1 MIFIWGLFMAN
12 YDYYRIFYYV
22 AQYQSFTKAAEML
35 RNNQPNI
42 TRYINNLESELGC
55 KLFIRSNRG
64 VRLTPEGENL
74 FEHVA
79 IAQEHLRLG
88 ESEIQKEKEL
98 DSGLITLGVS
108 EIALRIFLLNRLED
122 FHDQYPHVR
131 LRITNHTTPEALES
145 LKNDLCDFAVVTT
158 PIELPHLLQV
168 SMLDHFEDILIGGKK
183 YKEYAKKRHNLS
195 EFKDAPFISLTNQ
208 TGTRAFYNQYFL
220 DNGVPFHPDIEVS
233 TTDQIIPLVMHDLG
247 IAFYPKKLAQEY
259 LDKGDIYE
267 IPLVQ
272 SLPHRDVCL
281 VKDPNKSQSIASSK
295 LIESLIHET
304 LY

>member
-1 MIFIWGLFMAN
+1 MAN

-64 VRLTPEGENL
+64 VKLTPEGENL

-88 ESEIQKEKEL
+88 ESELQKEKEL
-98 DSGLITLGVS
+98 NSGLITLGVS
-108 EIALRIFLLNRLED
+108 ENALRIFLLDHLER
-122 FHDQYPHVR
+122 FHEQYPHVR

-145 LKNDLCDFAVVTT
+145 LRNDLCDFSVVTT
-158 PIELPHLLQV
+158 PIDLPHLLQV
-168 SMLDHFEDILIGGKK
+168 SVLDHFEDILICGKK
-183 YKEYAKKRHNLS
+183 YKDFASKCHSLD
-195 EFKDAPFISLTNQ
+195 EFKDTPFISLTSQ
-208 TGTRAFYNQYFL
+208 TGTRNFYNQYFL
-220 DNGVPFHPDIEVS
+220 DNGVSFHPDIEVS
-233 TTDQIIPLVMHDLG
+233 TTDQIIPLIVHNLG
-247 IAFYPKKLAQEY
+247 IAFYPRKLAQPY
-259 LDKGDIYE
+259 LDKGEIYE
-267 IPLVQ
+267 IPLIQ
-272 SLPHRDVCL
+272 SLPHRKVCL

-295 LIESLIHET
+295 LIESLTHH
-304 LY
+304 

>member
-1 MIFIWGLFMAN
+1 MAN

-64 VRLTPEGENL
+64 VKLTPEGENL

-88 ESEIQKEKEL
+88 ESELQKEKEL
-98 DSGLITLGVS
+98 NSGLITLGVS
-108 EIALRIFLLNRLED
+108 ENALRIFLLDHLER
-122 FHDQYPHVR
+122 FHEQYPHVR

-145 LKNDLCDFAVVTT
+145 LRNDLCDFSVVTT
-158 PIELPHLLQV
+158 PIDLPHLLQV
-168 SMLDHFEDILIGGKK
+168 SILDHFEDILICGKK
-183 YKEYAKKRHNLS
+183 YKELS
-195 EFKDAPFISLTNQ
+195 LKHHSLDEFKDTPFVSLTSQ
-208 TGTRAFYNQYFL
+208 TGTRNFYNQYFL
-220 DNGVPFHPDIEVS
+220 DNGVSFHPDIEVS
-233 TTDQIIPLVMHDLG
+233 TTDQIIPLIIHNLG
-247 IAFYPKKLAQEY
+247 IAFYPRKLAQPY
-259 LDKGDIYE
+259 LDKGEVYE
-267 IPLVQ
+267 IPLFQ
-272 SLPHRDVCL
+272 SLPQRKVCL

-295 LIESLIHET
+295 LIESLTHR
-304 LY
+304 

>member
-1 MIFIWGLFMAN
+1 MAN

-64 VRLTPEGENL
+64 VKLTPEGENL

-88 ESEIQKEKEL
+88 ESELQKEKEL
-98 DSGLITLGVS
+98 NSGLITLGVS
-108 EIALRIFLLNRLED
+108 ENALRIFLLDHLER
-122 FHDQYPHVR
+122 FHEQYPHVR

-145 LKNDLCDFAVVTT
+145 LRNDLCDFSVVTT
-158 PIELPHLLQV
+158 PIDLPHLLQV
-168 SMLDHFEDILIGGKK
+168 SVLDHFEDILICGKK
-183 YKEYAKKRHNLS
+183 YKDFASKRHSLD
-195 EFKDAPFISLTNQ
+195 EFKDTPFISLTSQ
-208 TGTRAFYNQYFL
+208 TGTRNFYNQYFL
-220 DNGVPFHPDIEVS
+220 DNGVSFHPDIEVS
-233 TTDQIIPLVMHDLG
+233 TTDQIIPLIIHNLG
-247 IAFYPKKLAQEY
+247 IGFYPRKLAQPY
-259 LDKGDIYE
+259 LDKEEVFE
-267 IPLVQ
+267 IPLIQ
-272 SLPHRDVCL
+272 SLPHRKVCL

-295 LIESLIHET
+295 LIESLTHR
-304 LY
+304 

>member
-1 MIFIWGLFMAN
+1 MAN

-64 VRLTPEGENL
+64 VKLTPEGENL

-88 ESEIQKEKEL
+88 ESELQKEKEL
-98 DSGLITLGVS
+98 NSGLITLGVS
-108 EIALRIFLLNRLED
+108 ENALRIFLLNHLER
-122 FHDQYPHVR
+122 FHEQYPHVR

-145 LKNDLCDFAVVTT
+145 LRNDLCDFSVVTT
-158 PIELPHLLQV
+158 PIDLPHLLQV
-168 SMLDHFEDILIGGKK
+168 SVLDHFEDILICGKK
-183 YKEYAKKRHNLS
+183 YKDFALKRHSLD
-195 EFKDAPFISLTNQ
+195 EFKDTPFVSLTSQ
-208 TGTRAFYNQYFL
+208 TGTRNFYNQYFL
-220 DNGVPFHPDIEVS
+220 DNGVSFHPDIEVS
-233 TTDQIIPLVMHDLG
+233 TTDQIIPLIVHNLG
-247 IAFYPKKLAQEY
+247 IGFYPRKLAQPY
-259 LDKGDIYE
+259 LDKGEVFE
-267 IPLVQ
+267 IPLIQ
-272 SLPHRDVCL
+272 SLPHRKVCL

-295 LIESLIHET
+295 LIESLTHR
-304 LY
+304 

>member
-1 MIFIWGLFMAN
+1 MAN

-64 VRLTPEGENL
+64 VKLTPEGENL

-88 ESEIQKEKEL
+88 ESELQKEKEL
-98 DSGLITLGVS
+98 NSGLITLGVS
-108 EIALRIFLLNRLED
+108 ENALRIFLLDHLER
-122 FHDQYPHVR
+122 FHEQYPHVR

-145 LKNDLCDFAVVTT
+145 LRNDLCDFSVVTT
-158 PIELPHLLQV
+158 PIDLPHLLQV
-168 SMLDHFEDILIGGKK
+168 SVLDHFEDIFICGKK
-183 YKEYAKKRHNLS
+183 YKDFASKRHSLD
-195 EFKDAPFISLTNQ
+195 EFKDTPFISLTSQ
-208 TGTRAFYNQYFL
+208 TGTRNFYNQYFL
-220 DNGVPFHPDIEVS
+220 DNGVSFHPDIEVS
-233 TTDQIIPLVMHDLG
+233 TTDQIIPLIVHNLG
-247 IAFYPKKLAQEY
+247 IGFYPRKLAQPY
-259 LDKGDIYE
+259 LDKGEVFE
-267 IPLVQ
+267 IPLIQ
-272 SLPHRDVCL
+272 SLPHRKVCL

-295 LIESLIHET
+295 LIESLTHR
-304 LY
+304 

>member
-1 MIFIWGLFMAN
+1 MIFIWGFTMAN

-64 VRLTPEGENL
+64 VKLTPEGENL

-88 ESEIQKEKEL
+88 ESELQKEKEL
-98 DSGLITLGVS
+98 DTGLITLGVS
-108 EIALRIFLLNRLED
+108 EIALRIFLLDRLES
-122 FHDQYPHVR
+122 FHEKYPHVR

-158 PIELPHLLQV
+158 PIDSQPLLQETV
-168 SMLDHFEDILIGGKK
+168 LDHFEAILIGGKK
-183 YKEYAKKRHNLS
+183 YKEYANKRHNLS
-195 EFKDAPFISLTNQ
+195 EFKDVPFISLTNQ
-208 TGTRAFYNQYFL
+208 TGTRAFYNHYFL
-220 DNGVPFHPDIEVS
+220 DNAVPFHPDIEVS
-233 TTDQIIPLVMHDLG
+233 TTDQIIPLIKHNLG
-247 IAFYPKKLAQEY
+247 IAFYPRKLAQEY
-259 LDKGDIYE
+259 LDKGEVFE
-267 IPLVQ
+267 IPLIQ
-272 SLPHRDVCL
+272 ALPHRAVCL

-295 LIESLIHET
+295 LIESLMQEAI
-304 LY
+304 Y